1 MKNNGSMQALMAQA
15 NKMKRDL
22 AKANAELA
30 EKEFS
35 VTKGGGITVAMTG
48 DRQIVEVSIE
58 DDLFDKDNKEMI
70 ESMLIVAVNELL
82 TNIAKEEEKINEAI
96 TGSAKGFL

>member
-1 MKNNGSMQALMAQA
+1 MANNGSMQALMAQA
-15 NKMKRDL
+15 NKMKRDM
-22 AKANAELA
+22 AKAMEALG

-35 VTKGGGITVAMTG
+35 VTKGGGIKVAMTG

-82 TNIAKEEEKINEAI
+82 ETINKEEEAINQAI
-96 TGSAKGFL
+96 TGSSKGFF